1 MNKRLNVLASVS
13 ALNIRRRI
21 MNINI
26 VLFQPEIPH
35 NTGAIGRTC
44 VLTDCTLH
52 LIRPL
57 GFNLD
62 EKAVKRAGLDY
73 WKDVKV
79 FEYDSYEELKEKNPQ
94 STFYFCT
101 TKGEKN
107 YTEVQYKEGDFLVFG
122 RESAGLPDYIREDNK
137 DTCIRVP
144 MVETTTRSL
153 NLANTA
159 NIIVY
164 EALRQI
170 GFPGMK

>member
-1 MNKRLNVLASVS
+1 
-13 ALNIRRRI
+13 

-44 VLTDCTLH
+44 VLTNCTLH
-52 LIRPL
+52 LVKPL
-57 GFNLD
+57 GFEIN
-62 EKAVKRAGLDY
+62 EKAVRRAGLDY
-73 WKDVKV
+73 WKDVKI
-79 FEYDSYEELKEKNPQ
+79 EEHESYEDLRAKYPEAN
-94 STFYFCT
+94 FYFCT
-101 TKGEKN
+101 TKGEKD
-107 YTEVQYKEGDFLVFG
+107 YTQARYEKGDFLVFG
-122 RESAGLPDYIREDNK
+122 RESSGLPDYIRENNK
-137 DTCIRVP
+137 DNCIRVP

-164 EALRQI
+164 EALRQL

>member
-1 MNKRLNVLASVS
+1 
-13 ALNIRRRI
+13 

-44 VLTDCTLH
+44 VLTNCTLH
-52 LIRPL
+52 LIKPL
-57 GFNLD
+57 GFEIN
-62 EKAVKRAGLDY
+62 EKAVRRAGLDY
-73 WKDVKV
+73 WKNVKI
-79 FEYDSYEELKEKNPQ
+79 EEHDSYEELRGKYPEAN
-94 STFYFCT
+94 FYFCT
-101 TKGEKN
+101 TKGEKD
-107 YTEVQYKEGDFLVFG
+107 YTQVQYEKGDFLVFG
-122 RESAGLPDYIREDNK
+122 RESGGLPDYIRENNK
-137 DTCIRVP
+137 ENCIRVP

-153 NLANTA
+153 NLSNTA